1 MNDTAR
7 VLADLQNAAAK
18 ARTSLMRAGK
28 AEIQRDLDAARTR
41 AAVATLNDAL
51 KAVRQVLA

>member
-28 AEIQRDLDAARTR
+28 AEIQSDLDAARTR